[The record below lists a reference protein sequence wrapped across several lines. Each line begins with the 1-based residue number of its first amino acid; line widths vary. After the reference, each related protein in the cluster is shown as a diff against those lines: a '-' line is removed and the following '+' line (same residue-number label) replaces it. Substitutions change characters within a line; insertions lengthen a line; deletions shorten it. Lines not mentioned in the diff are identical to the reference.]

1 MNPLMMLVQSMRNPQ
16 AMIQNMFANPQI
28 MNSPL
33 GNAVN
38 AASRGDVE
46 KVEEI
51 ARNMCREKG
60 INPDDAFKQIQQM
73 MGGNM
78 TKNN

>member
-16 AMIQNMFANPQI
+16 AMIQNMLANPQI

-38 AASRGDVE
+38 AASRGDGGRL
-46 KVEEI
+46 EEI
-51 ARNMCREKG
+51 ARNMCKEKG
-60 INPDDAFKQIQQM
+60 INPDDAFKQIQNM

-78 TKNN
+78 PQK

>member
-38 AASRGDVE
+38 AASRGDVV
-46 KVEEI
+46 KLEEI

-73 MGGNM
+73 MCVNM